1 MEGSRRKGGYHS
13 SSTDRDSVHPVT
25 EPPGNEDDKPVSKTR
40 RKQAMH
46 ALQALGEALV
56 ELTPAQLAGL
66 DLPERLADAITEA
79 RRIPTFEGR
88 RRQMQYI
95 GRLMREVDAEPIAQ
109 RLALLRNERRRDN
122 ARQHEA
128 ERWRERLLAEDSALT
143 ELAAAHPTL
152 DTQHLH
158 TLVRN
163 ARRELARDAPP
174 KANRAL
180 FRALRECLADSPA
193 GESSGADTL

>member
-1 MEGSRRKGGYHS
+1 VSELPGSA
-13 SSTDRDSVHPVT
+13 D
-25 EPPGNEDDKPVSKTR
+25 EQPVSKTR
-40 RKQAMH
+40 RKKDMH

-56 ELTPAQLAGL
+56 ALTPAQLAGL
-66 DLPERLADAITEA
+66 SLPERLADAIGEA

-109 RLALLRNERRRDN
+109 RLQQLRYGRAQDN
-122 ARQHEA
+122 ARHHAA
-128 ERWRERLLAEDSALT
+128 ELWRERLLAEDSALT
-143 ELAAAHPTL
+143 ELAAAHPGL

-163 ARRELARDAPP
+163 ARREAARGDAP
-174 KANRAL
+174 KAQRAL
-180 FRALRECLADSPA
+180 FRALRDCLAEAPHPEVKAPGA
-193 GESSGADTL
+193 G

>member
-1 MEGSRRKGGYHS
+1 M
-13 SSTDRDSVHPVT
+13 T
-25 EPPGNEDDKPVSKTR
+25 EPPGNDDHQPVSKTR
-40 RKQAMH
+40 RKKDMH

-56 ELTPAQLAGL
+56 ALTPAQLSGL
-66 DLPERLADAITEA
+66 DLPERLADAIAQA
-79 RRIPTFEGR
+79 RRIPTFEAR

-109 RLALLRNERRRDN
+109 RLSLMRNERRRDN
-122 ARQHEA
+122 ARHHEA
-128 ERWRERLLAEDSALT
+128 ERWRERLLAEDSVLT
-143 ELAAAHPTL
+143 ELAATHPGL

-163 ARRELARDAPP
+163 ARRELARGDPP

-180 FRALRECLADSPA
+180 FRALRDCLGDPSA
-193 GESSGADTL
+193 GESGGADIG